1 MKTKKEVAKQMLSAY
16 QYGQKL
22 IAKAQDRDEK
32 FLNHEPMCKL
42 CLGTGTRTVY
52 QYGRPSRKRCEAST
66 WDSDRHRLICA
77 GNTNWQELEKE
88 NKKDLSS
95 EIWKII
101 VREKVKESFMFFLK
115 QDYRTESLSSL
126 LTQQLYTILCMLQSG
141 RLLTVLSWYQSK
153 SETEKAA

>member
-1 MKTKKEVAKQMLSAY
+1 MKSKKEVAKQMLSAY
-16 QYGQKL
+16 QYGQYLVK
-22 IAKAQDRDEK
+22 KAQDPNKK

-52 QYGRPSRKRCEAST
+52 QYGRQSRKRCEAST
-66 WDSDRHRLICA
+66 WNSDRHRLICA

-101 VREKVKESFMFFLK
+101 VREKLKEAFMFFLK
-115 QDYRTESLSSL
+115 QDYRTESLSNL
-126 LTQQLYTILCMLQSG
+126 LSQQLYTILCMLQSG
-141 RLLTVLSWYQSK
+141 RLLNVLSWYQSK
-153 SETEKAA
+153 TQKAA

>member
-1 MKTKKEVAKQMLSAY
+1 MKSKKEVAKQMLSAY

-22 IAKAQDRDEK
+22 VEKAQNPNEK

-66 WDSDRHRLICA
+66 WDSDKKRLICA
-77 GNTNWQELEKE
+77 GILNWQELEKE

-95 EIWKII
+95 EIWKI
-101 VREKVKESFMFFLK
+101 VAREQVKEAFMFFLK
-115 QDYRTESLSSL
+115 QDYHTESLSNL
-126 LTQQLYTILCMLQSG
+126 LTQQLYTILSMLRSG

-153 SETEKAA
+153 TQKAA

>member
-22 IAKAQDRDEK
+22 VEKAQNPNEK

-42 CLGTGTRTVY
+42 CLGSGTRTVY

-66 WDSDRHRLICA
+66 WDETKKRLICA
-77 GNTNWQELEKE
+77 GTNNWQQLEVE
-88 NKKDLSS
+88 NKQDLSR
-95 EIWKII
+95 EIWKIV
-101 VREKVKESFMFFLK
+101 VREQVKEAFNFFLK
-115 QDYRTESLSSL
+115 QDYKADKLSSL
-126 LTQQLYTILCMLQSG
+126 LTQQLYTILCMLRSG
-141 RLLTVLSWYQSK
+141 RLLNVLSWYQSK

>member
-1 MKTKKEVAKQMLSAY
+1 MKSKKEVTKQMLSAY

-22 IAKAQDRDEK
+22 VEKAQNPNEK

-42 CLGTGTRTVY
+42 CLGSGTRTVY

-66 WDSDRHRLICA
+66 WDSDKKRLICA
-77 GNTNWQELEKE
+77 GISNWQEVEKE

-95 EIWKII
+95 EIWKIV
-101 VREKVKESFMFFLK
+101 VREKLKEAFMFFLK
-115 QDYRTESLSSL
+115 QDYHTESLSNL
-126 LTQQLYTILCMLQSG
+126 LTQQLYTILSMLQSG

-153 SETEKAA
+153 TQKAA